1 MSRRIQVVLCCL
13 GLVATACSSS
23 TPAAKPAPKQ
33 PSTTTKAPTGSTAT
47 TSPASSTPKQVVIAS
62 PFQLPRGSA
71 RAALVAD
78 GDHLLL
84 LGGFNSAKQTIAE
97 ILRIDPT
104 TKSVTNAGSLN
115 AAVHDAA
122 GARVAGRPMVFG
134 GGNSTETAGVQAVG
148 ADGRVSTIG
157 KLPIPRSDLATA
169 TVSGRTFILGGYDGS
184 TVRATT
190 IATADGTTFQILGDL
205 PTPVRY
211 PAVAALGPK
220 IYAIGGSTTGNTSGA
235 VRAVQMLDTTTG
247 TVTAIGELPEP
258 LTDAVAATIRGHIY
272 VFGGQLA
279 GRISDQVWRLDV
291 GPTGS
296 GPVTLEPVATLPTP
310 VTDAAVAV
318 LGNTAYLVGGE
329 SPSVLSSIT
338 TLEIR

>member
-1 MSRRIQVVLCCL
+1 MVV
-13 GLVATACSSS
+13 S
-23 TPAAKPAPKQ
+23 AA
-33 PSTTTKAPTGSTAT
+33 
-47 TSPASSTPKQVVIAS
+47 

-71 RAALVAD
+71 RAVLVAD

-84 LGGFNSAKQTIAE
+84 LGGFNTAKQTIAE
-97 ILRIDPT
+97 ILRIDPK
-104 TKSVTNAGSLN
+104 TKSGRSAGSLN

-122 GARVAGRPMVFG
+122 GALVGGRVMVFG
-134 GGNSTETAGVQAVG
+134 GGNGSETAGVQAVG
-148 ADGRVSTIG
+148 TNGTVTTIG

-169 TVSGRTFILGGYDGS
+169 TVGGRTFILGGYDGS
-184 TVRATT
+184 SVRATT
-190 IATADGTTFQILGDL
+190 IATTDGTTFQILGNL

-211 PAVAALGPK
+211 PAVAAVGSK
-220 IYAIGGSTTGNTSGA
+220 IYAIGGTTTGNASGA

-247 TVTAIGELPEP
+247 AVSTIGALPQP
-258 LTDAVAATIRGHIY
+258 LTDAVAATVKGHIY

-296 GPVTLEPVATLPTP
+296 GPVTFEPVATLPTP
-310 VTDAAVAV
+310 VTDAAIAV
-318 LGNTAYLVGGE
+318 LGNTAFLVGGE

>member
-1 MSRRIQVVLCCL
+1 M
-13 GLVATACSSS
+13 
-23 TPAAKPAPKQ
+23 
-33 PSTTTKAPTGSTAT
+33 
-47 TSPASSTPKQVVIAS
+47 
-62 PFQLPRGSA
+62 
-71 RAALVAD
+71 AD

-84 LGGFNSAKQTIAE
+84 LGGFSGAKQTIAE

-104 TKSVTNAGSLN
+104 TRTVRSAGSLN

-122 GARVAGRPMVFG
+122 GALVGGRVMVFG
-134 GGNSTETAGVQAVG
+134 GGNGSETAGVQAVG
-148 ADGRVSTIG
+148 VDGTVTTIG
-157 KLPIPRSDLATA
+157 KLPIARSDLATA
-169 TVSGRTFILGGYDGS
+169 TVGGLTFILGGYDGS

-190 IATADGTTFQILGDL
+190 IATPDGVTFEVLGDL

-211 PAVAALGPK
+211 PAVAAVGSK
-220 IYAIGGSTTGNTSGA
+220 IYAIGGTTTGNASGA

-247 TVTAIGELPEP
+247 TVSAIGELPQP
-258 LTDAVAATIRGHIY
+258 LTDAVAATVGGNIY

-279 GRISDQVWRLDV
+279 GRISDQVWRVDV
-291 GPTGS
+291 GPSGA
-296 GPVTLEPVATLPTP
+296 GPVTFEPVATLPTP

-318 LGNTAYLVGGE
+318 LGDTAFLVGGE

>member
-1 MSRRIQVVLCCL
+1 M
-13 GLVATACSSS
+13 
-23 TPAAKPAPKQ
+23 AA
-33 PSTTTKAPTGSTAT
+33 
-47 TSPASSTPKQVVIAS
+47 PKQVVVSAA

-71 RAALVAD
+71 RAVLVAD

-104 TKSVTNAGSLN
+104 TRTVRSAGSLN

-122 GARVAGRPMVFG
+122 GALVGGRVMVFG
-134 GGNSTETAGVQAVG
+134 GGNGSETAGVQAVG
-148 ADGRVSTIG
+148 VDGKVSTIG

-169 TVSGRTFILGGYDGS
+169 TVDGRTFVLGGYDGAS
-184 TVRATT
+184 VRATT
-190 IATADGTTFQILGDL
+190 IATTDGSTFQILGEL

-211 PAVAALGPK
+211 PAVAALGTK
-220 IYAIGGSTTGNTSGA
+220 IFAIGGTTTGNASGA

-247 TVTAIGELPEP
+247 AVAAIGELPQP
-258 LTDAVAATIRGHIY
+258 LTDAVAATVKGHIY

-279 GRISDQVWRLDV
+279 GRISNQVWRLDL
-291 GPTGS
+291 GPNGT
-296 GPVTLEPVATLPTP
+296 GPVTFEPVATLPTP
-310 VTDAAVAV
+310 VTDAAIAV